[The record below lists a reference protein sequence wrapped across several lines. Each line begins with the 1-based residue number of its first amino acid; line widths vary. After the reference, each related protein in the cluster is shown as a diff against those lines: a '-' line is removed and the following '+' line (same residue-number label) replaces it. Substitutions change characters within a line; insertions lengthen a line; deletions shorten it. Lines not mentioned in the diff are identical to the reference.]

1 MKHGQRM
8 TKARQR
14 GDSAMQCVR
23 SISLP
28 QNAQFYPWDG
38 NDLNYKYIDL
48 ARYPTSIK
56 ILATKSQLN
65 LAKLSKCYSSKGD
78 TSPLLFYS
86 RIRGIKWYTSF
97 ALCLICTADYA
108 ALYTAAK
115 QFFLVFLGTR

>member
-38 NDLNYKYIDL
+38 NDLNSKYI

-65 LAKLSKCYSSKGD
+65 PAKLSKCYSSKA
-78 TSPLLFYS
+78 
-86 RIRGIKWYTSF
+86 IRVPCCSIRAYVEQNSNAHEKFFF
-97 ALCLICTADYA
+97 AFMFHIL
-108 ALYTAAK
+108 
-115 QFFLVFLGTR
+115 